1 MREKLFQDEEEDV
14 SQLRFRFQEYFTSIA
29 FPYLMMSAFL
39 HPRLRMPCIFNLTF
53 RAFLSYPWQISR
65 DILLSAH
72 TRLVRLFPT
81 IGYVPFRV
89 LCWLEFKK
97 FQGFFTWWSIWN
109 NRRGKRVNGMLR
121 LDLLLKRFSSSVQIR
136 CGFIDLWGN
145 NRNYAEDFH
154 SIILPKHPFVRF
166 HCTYQYLSNIDTFR
180 WIWMAGRFDGQI

>member
-1 MREKLFQDEEEDV
+1 MRRRMCLSWDSDSKSTLRVSPFRTWWCLLFFILGYECH
-14 SQLRFRFQEYFTSIA
+14 
-29 FPYLMMSAFL
+29 AFL
-39 HPRLRMPCIFNLTF
+39 
-53 RAFLSYPWQISR
+53 ISR
-65 DILLSAH
+65 SGPS
-72 TRLVRLFPT
+72 FPT
-81 IGYVPFRV
+81 LGKYLGTSFFQLTLVVSVPFRV

-109 NRRGKRVNGMLR
+109 NRRSKRVNGMLR